1 MPRPIAFAL
10 PGSIDTVT
18 GGTIYDRHL
27 VEGLR
32 ELGHA
37 VEVLTLP
44 TAYPFPTEADS
55 ECTRAT
61 LSAVP
66 AETVLIVDG
75 LALGAFDD
83 ATLDAI
89 RAPLVG
95 MVHHP
100 LGLETGLDAGV
111 ATALVASETAALARA
126 VHVIVPSPFTART
139 LTGDFAV
146 PPDRITVA
154 LPGFPPPD
162 PVRTPADPPLVL
174 SVGLLAPR
182 KGHDTLIDALAQIE
196 DLPWQA
202 VIVGAAHDPAHAAAL
217 HARAASLGD
226 RLVFRGLVDPAG
238 LTDLFRSAHVFALA
252 SRYEGYG
259 MVFSEAICH
268 GLPVVGCAVGAVPD
282 TVPVGAGHL
291 VPPGDTAAFAA
302 ALRRLLTDPVHH
314 AACASAAR
322 SAALRL
328 PRWSATA
335 AVVSARLDQ
344 A

>member
-1 MPRPIAFAL
+1 MPRPLAFAL

-32 ELGHA
+32 RVGHA
-37 VEVLTLP
+37 VEVLSLP
-44 TAYPFPTEADS
+44 TSYPFPTECDRAS
-55 ECTRAT
+55 TRAA

-66 AETVLIVDG
+66 DDTVLIVDG
-75 LALGAFDD
+75 LALGAFDA

-100 LGLETGLDAGV
+100 LGRETGLDPGL
-111 ATALVASETAALARA
+111 ATALVASEFAALARA
-126 VHVIVPSPFTART
+126 AHVIVPSPFTART
-139 LTGDFAV
+139 LAGDFAV
-146 PPDRITVA
+146 PPDRISVA

-182 KGHDTLIDALAQIE
+182 KGHDTLIDALAQIV

-217 HARAASLGD
+217 RARAAGLRD
-226 RLVFRGLVDPAG
+226 RLVFRGLVDASV
-238 LTDLFRSAHVFALA
+238 LTALFRSAHVFALA

-259 MVFSEAICH
+259 LVFSEAFCH

-282 TVPVGAGHL
+282 TVPAGAGHL
-291 VPPGDTAAFAA
+291 VQPGDATAVAA
-302 ALRRLLTDPVHH
+302 ALRRLLTDPDHH
-314 AACASAAR
+314 AACADAAR
-322 SAALRL
+322 AAALRL
-328 PRWSATA
+328 PRWADTATA
-335 AVVSARLDQ
+335 LSCRLDQ
-344 A
+344 I